1 MGKSVLMPLTLKLFA
16 YKAQSGWR
24 ACLRVGALL
33 AACQEDA
40 MGRPLKRG
48 IDAFLFDV
56 VDSEALEA
64 IEAKFGLKGF
74 AIVVK
79 LLQYI
84 FQRGGYYCEWNER
97 VASLFVKRALA
108 GDGIVREIVN
118 SSLDEGIFDKGMY
131 TRYKILTSE
140 WIQERYALAVARRK
154 GVELVDEY
162 LLISAAYF
170 PVNATIIHVNAAQ
183 TGVNAYNNPTRE
195 LKRIEEK
202 KIKESVGDAAAKPP
216 ARTHFEPPTIDEV
229 MEYCR
234 ERGNG
239 IDARRFV
246 DYYTANGWHV
256 GKTPMKDWRA
266 AIRRWEH
273 NGVNGKGQQPVSSG
287 SRPAAATGYS
297 ENTYAPGELDAVYT
311 DIMQEGDKY

>member
-1 MGKSVLMPLTLKLFA
+1 
-16 YKAQSGWR
+16 
-24 ACLRVGALL
+24 
-33 AACQEDA
+33 

-162 LLISAAYF
+162 LLISAADF

-216 ARTHFEPPTIDEV
+216 ARTHFEPPSIAEV
-229 MEYCR
+229 EAYCKQR
-234 ERGNG
+234 HNG

-246 DYYTANGWHV
+246 DYYTANGWRV
-256 GKTPMKDWRA
+256 GKGKMRDWRA
-266 AIRRWEH
+266 SVRSWER
-273 NGVNGKGQQPVSSG
+273 NGVNDNSQPASSG

>member
-1 MGKSVLMPLTLKLFA
+1 VGKSVLMPLTLKLFA

-118 SSLDEGIFDKGMY
+118 SSLDEGIFDKRMY
-131 TRYKILTSE
+131 ARYKILTSE

-162 LLISAAYF
+162 LLISAADF

-216 ARTHFEPPTIDEV
+216 ARTHFEPPSIAEI
-229 MEYCR
+229 EAYCKQR
-234 ERGNG
+234 HNG

-256 GKTPMKDWRA
+256 GKGKMRDWRA
-266 AIRRWEH
+266 SVRSWEH
-273 NGVNGKGQQPVSSG
+273 NGVNDNSQPASSG

-311 DIMQEGDKY
+311 DIMLEEDK